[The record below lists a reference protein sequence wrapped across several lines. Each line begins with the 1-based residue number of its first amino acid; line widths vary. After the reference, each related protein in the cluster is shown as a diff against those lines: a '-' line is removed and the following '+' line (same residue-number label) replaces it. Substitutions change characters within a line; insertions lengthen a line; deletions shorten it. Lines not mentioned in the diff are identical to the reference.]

1 MSSPPTIFAGGLA
14 TLVANMTG
22 TVADFSNPLFNTVYT
37 LLTLAVS
44 VFALTSLDTG
54 TRLGRYMFTEL
65 FVREGEDPAK
75 ITGFRGF
82 LAKPVVGTIIL
93 VAIGCSLGYAN
104 VTAIWALF
112 GAANQ
117 LLAGLALMAVA
128 CWLGNIGKS
137 NKMFFIPMVFM
148 LVATITSL
156 CITIYQKIGVVGD
169 GAAQWGDWFQMLFAA
184 ALVILA
190 IIVTISGIQ
199 TFIKQSK
206 GQITGDP
213 KAVEATK

>member
-22 TVADFSNPLFNTVYT
+22 TMADFSNPLFNTV
-37 LLTLAVS
+37 LHPA
-44 VFALTSLDTG
+44 DPG
-54 TRLGRYMFTEL
+54 RLRLRADLPGHRHPSGRYMFTEL

-82 LAKPVVGTIIL
+82 LGKPVVGTIIL

-148 LVATITSL
+148 MIATLTSL
-156 CITIYQKIGVVGD
+156 VIT
-169 GAAQWGDWFQMLFAA
+169 
-184 ALVILA
+184 
-190 IIVTISGIQ
+190 VTQRLNS
-199 TFIKQSK
+199 
-206 GQITGDP
+206 
-213 KAVEATK
+213 VMRRR

>member
-1 MSSPPTIFAGGLA
+1 
-14 TLVANMTG
+14 MTG

-65 FVREGEDPAK
+65 FVREGEDPSK
-75 ITGFRGF
+75 IPGFRGF

-148 LVATITSL
+148 MIATLTSL
-156 CITIYQKIGVVGD
+156 VITVTQRLNSVMAGSADWTI
-169 GAAQWGDWFQMLFAA
+169 WFQLIFAV
-184 ALVILA
+184 ALIVLA
-190 IIVTISGIQ
+190 VVVSISGIQ
-199 TFIKQSK
+199 TFAKQAK
-206 GQITGDP
+206 GQITGDA